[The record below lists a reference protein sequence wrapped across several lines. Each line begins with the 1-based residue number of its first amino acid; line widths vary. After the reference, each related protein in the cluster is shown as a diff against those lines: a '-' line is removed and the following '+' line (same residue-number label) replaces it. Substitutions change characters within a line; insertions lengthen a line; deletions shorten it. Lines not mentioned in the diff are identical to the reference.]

1 MMRIMLLAFLSLTWL
16 AACNDQAVS
25 IPDDQIAATVNG
37 VAISQSLIG
46 EFKTARNAT
55 NVSDEQVLEELIA
68 TELLRQ
74 VAVESGLME
83 RESVRAQLKFQEN
96 DLLVRLYMREK
107 FGSINFT
114 DEELIAGYDQQFGAA
129 SYEYKARHILL
140 KTEDQAQAIIDAL
153 RNGADFVS
161 LAKEHSTGP
170 SGANG
175 GDLGWFSLD
184 KMVPPFAEAV
194 KTMNKGDISIAPV
207 QTNFGYHVI
216 QVDDTREIEQ
226 PNFEEMRAQVQQQMI
241 RDTIN
246 DYINS
251 LRENAEI
258 EIK

>member
-1 MMRIMLLAFLSLTWL
+1 MIRIMLFAFLSLAWL
-16 AACNDQAVS
+16 TACNDQEVS
-25 IPDDQIAATVNG
+25 VPDDQIAATVNG
-37 VAISQSLIG
+37 TVISQTLI
-46 EFKTARNAT
+46 EQFKTARNAANAT
-55 NVSDEQVLEELIA
+55 NEQVLEELIA

-74 VAVESGLME
+74 VAIESGLMNDE
-83 RESVRAQLKFQEN
+83 NVRAQLKFQEN
-96 DLLVRLYMREK
+96 DLLVRLYMRDK

-140 KTEDQAQAIIDAL
+140 KTQDQAQAIIDAL
-153 RNGADFVS
+153 RNGADFS
-161 LAKEHSTGP
+161 NLAKEHSTGP

-175 GDLGWFSLD
+175 GDLGWFQLSS
-184 KMVPPFAEAV
+184 MVPPFAEAV
-194 KTMNKGDISIAPV
+194 KTMNKGDISVTPV
-207 QTNFGYHVI
+207 QTNFGFHVI
-216 QVDDTREIEQ
+216 QVDDTRELEK
-226 PNFEEMRAQVQQQMI
+226 PSFEEMRTKVQQQMI

>member
-1 MMRIMLLAFLSLTWL
+1 MRIMLIAFFSLAWLT
-16 AACNDQAVS
+16 ACNDQETS

-37 VAISQSLIG
+37 VVISQSLIG
-46 EFKTARNAT
+46 QFKTARNAS
-55 NVSDEQVLEELIA
+55 NASDEQVLEELIA

-83 RESVRAQLKFQEN
+83 KEDVRAQLKFQEN
-96 DLLVRLYMREK
+96 DLLVRLYMREQ

-114 DEELIAGYDQQFGAA
+114 DEQLIAGYERQFGAA

-153 RNGADFVS
+153 RSGADFAS

-194 KTMNKGDISIAPV
+194 KSMNKGDISVTPV

-216 QVDDTREIEQ
+216 QVDDLREIEQ
-226 PNFEEMRAQVQQQMI
+226 PSFEDMRTQVQQQMI